1 MAPSLASIAASGRP
15 TTSERLKTT
24 ATLPSSW
31 WPTGRVRSYAPRYSM
46 ILITASGVHGS
57 THFLP
62 ASLSIVRMLWYSE
75 YR

>member
-1 MAPSLASIAASGRP
+1 
-15 TTSERLKTT
+15 
-24 ATLPSSW
+24 
-31 WPTGRVRSYAPRYSM
+31 M

>member
-1 MAPSLASIAASGRP
+1 
-15 TTSERLKTT
+15 
-24 ATLPSSW
+24 
-31 WPTGRVRSYAPRYSM
+31 M
-46 ILITASGVHGS
+46 ILITASGHGS